1 MKTRGRGKRIYSLK
15 RVNVNSPITA
25 IMSNKIQK
33 EKVVV
38 IPKPRTRKKR
48 FGIFT
53 KKEDE

>member
-38 IPKPRTRKKR
+38 IPKPRMRKKR